1 MAILTCLAAK
11 PARDAASEP
20 FHGGP
25 LSGAER
31 QLKHEI
37 ARFRFCP
44 NAVIQVGAKECL
56 SWGEKAEVG
65 RHGTSYPIL

>member
-44 NAVIQVGAKECL
+44 EAAVRIG
-56 SWGEKAEVG
+56 
-65 RHGTSYPIL
+65 I

>member
-1 MAILTCLAAK
+1 MTVIGAIQ
-11 PARDAASEP
+11 PW
-20 FHGGP
+20 
-25 LSGAER
+25 ER
-31 QLKHEI
+31 EQSN
-37 ARFRFCP
+37 AYSCP